1 MNSIQVRQPMQLES
15 LESLKTNYSAP
26 VINTESSGNA
36 LQSLDSL
43 NANRLS
49 QSRNI
54 PANGDVL
61 APIDALNPEVNGL
74 DREDTRDKQAS
85 DVLLGVVK
93 GFGKAGI
100 DTVKGFV
107 TFGSVVGGAIIHP
120 KQTAIAVGGAVK
132 YAVNNPI
139 KTTKMVAIDL
149 PIGIV
154 KGIVTPYSEAIS
166 QGKYGEAIGRGIF
179 DVGMVVLTAGLGE
192 GSGTADDVA
201 SGVDDVAAGVEK
213 TTKGSSSSASRLLEA
228 VADSERASGGIVL
241 NNNVKNMKIQD
252 AFKNVGNIRIEKG
265 AKVTGNVTNNITIVV
280 GGNNAAG
287 ATTGASRVASEIG
300 GATGAI
306 EKVARNGGKAV
317 AGVESVGTVG
327 KGLGEVGSTLGKG
340 FSRIKEWMKP
350 IGNQFGGGLTA
361 IIGEGPAQAIG
372 NGLGK
377 VTNAIK
383 VGGRIVKA
391 HPVSSALVVG
401 KATDIV
407 KKGMEASDHYTP
419 EMPVDYG
426 Y

>member
-1 MNSIQVRQPMQLES
+1 MDSMNSIQVRQSLQLES

-26 VINTESSGNA
+26 VVPTESNNSST

-43 NANRLS
+43 KANSYTNPRM
-49 QSRNI
+49 NI
-54 PANGDVL
+54 PANGDIL
-61 APIDALNPEVNGL
+61 APIDALTPEVNGL

-85 DVLLGVVK
+85 DVLLGMVK

-100 DTVKGFV
+100 DTVKGFA

-120 KQTAIAVGGAVK
+120 KSTVIAVGDGIK

-139 KTTKMVAIDL
+139 KTTKMLAIDL

-166 QGKYGEAIGRGIF
+166 QGKYGEAIGRGVF
-179 DVGMVVLTAGLGE
+179 DIGMVVLTAGLGE
-192 GSGTADDVA
+192 GTDK
-201 SGVDDVAAGVEK
+201 VDDAAAGVEK
-213 TTKGSSSSASRLLEA
+213 ATKGGKAVSESSSASRLLDA
-228 VADSERASGGIVL
+228 VADSERAGGGIVL
-241 NNNVKNMKIQD
+241 NNNVKNMKVQD

-265 AKVTGNVTNNITIVV
+265 AKVTGGITNNITIVV

-287 ATTGASRVASEIG
+287 ATTSAGRVASELG
-300 GATGAI
+300 GSAGTI
-306 EKVARNGGKAV
+306 ERVARGGKAV
-317 AGVESVGTVG
+317 AGVENIATAG
-327 KGLGEVGSTLGKG
+327 KGLGEVGSTLGAG
-340 FSRIKEWMKP
+340 FNRIKGWLKP
-350 IGNQFGGGLTA
+350 VGHQFGGGLTA

-391 HPVSSALVVG
+391 HPVSSALVIG

-407 KKGMEASDHYTP
+407 KKGAEASDHYTP
-419 EMPVDYG
+419 EMPPG